1 MSVFEILML
10 ICWGSAWPFSIYK
23 SYISR
28 SIKGKSLIFLIIA
41 LAGYVCSILHK
52 MYYSYDHV
60 IYLYILNMTMV
71 SIDILLYLRNYRI
84 QNIDI

>member
-1 MSVFEILML
+1 ML

-41 LAGYVCSILHK
+41 WAGYIFSILHK
-52 MYYSYDHV
+52 MYYSYDNV

-71 SIDILLYLRNYRI
+71 SIDILLYFRNHRL
-84 QNIDI
+84 QNIDV